1 MLRLGLLAAGHDVDD
16 GGRDLE
22 PQVDPL
28 AGRRH
33 RQHQRQLGLQQLVL
47 QVLLDLLLEGLVEE
61 VVLLHLGKLLFV
73 LNQTVQLLQHFFDG

>member
-33 RQHQRQLGLQQLVL
+33 RQHQRELGLQQLVV

-61 VVLLHLGKLLFV
+61 VVLLHLGKLL
-73 LNQTVQLLQHFFDG
+73 LLLYQAVQLLQHFFDG

>member
-16 GGRDLE
+16 RGGDLE

-33 RQHQRQLGLQQLVL
+33 RQHQRELGLQQLVL
-47 QVLLDLLLEGLVEE
+47 QVLLDLLLKGLVEE
-61 VVLLHLGKLLFV
+61 VVLLHLGKLLLL
-73 LNQTVQLLQHFFDG
+73 LNQAVQLLQRFFDG

>member
-22 PQVDPL
+22 PQVDPV

-33 RQHQRQLGLQQLVL
+33 RQHQRELGLQQLVL
-47 QVLLDLLLEGLVEE
+47 QVLLNLLLEGLVEE
-61 VVLLHLGKLLFV
+61 VVLLHLGKLL
-73 LNQTVQLLQHFFDG
+73 LLLYQAVQLLQHFFDG